1 VKNSKYSVVV
11 PVFNGASTIQEVVR
25 RASAFF
31 EQQGLDYEIILVNDG
46 SWDDSWPMLE
56 KLSKSNRR
64 VLAIDLV
71 KNYGQHNANLCGF
84 RHATGDYVITLDDD
98 LQNPPE
104 EIGALIAKAREG
116 HDLVIGKFKIK
127 QHSFYRR
134 LGSKIINAINSKV
147 FNKPP
152 DLAMTNFRLIH
163 RSVVERVN
171 AYKGQ
176 DPYIPGLVIAYAG
189 RPANVEVN
197 HAPREYQQSNYTLK
211 KILKLVFSL
220 LFHYSTY
227 PLRVLVVIGGLIAL
241 ASFCLGVFLIV
252 KALFFGTGVPGWT
265 STVTL
270 ISFFSGFI
278 ILLLGTLG
286 EYLIHVVRNLN
297 QPSSYFIR
305 EISKYGA

>member
-1 VKNSKYSVVV
+1 
-11 PVFNGASTIQEVVR
+11 
-25 RASAFF
+25 
-31 EQQGLDYEIILVNDG
+31 
-46 SWDDSWPMLE
+46 
-56 KLSKSNRR
+56 
-64 VLAIDLV
+64 
-71 KNYGQHNANLCGF
+71 
-84 RHATGDYVITLDDD
+84 
-98 LQNPPE
+98 
-104 EIGALIAKAREG
+104 
-116 HDLVIGKFKIK
+116 
-127 QHSFYRR
+127 
-134 LGSKIINAINSKV
+134 
-147 FNKPP
+147 
-152 DLAMTNFRLIH
+152 MTNFRIIH
-163 RSVVERVN
+163 RSVVDRVI
-171 AYKGQ
+171 AFKGQ
-176 DPYIPGLVIAYAG
+176 DPYIPGLVIACAS
-189 RPANVEVN
+189 RPANAEVN
-197 HAPREYQQSNYTLK
+197 HASREYNQSNYTLR

-241 ASFCLGVFLIV
+241 ASFSFGVFLII